1 MLLLAEWIAASPASA
16 TTATRITKRIEVT
29 WSASS
34 LVATMRQPATWRSS
48 SARSGAAASGSA
60 TGWLDA
66 GWLKRRHRRP
76 R

>member
-34 LVATMRQPATWRSS
+34 LVATMRQPATWRSACAGG
-48 SARSGAAASGSA
+48 ARLRLGDGLA
-60 TGWLDA
+60 DA
-66 GWLKRRHRRP
+66 GGLKRCHRRP